1 MTSSTSSN
9 RLIRQLCARMSLRK
23 PQERSLEILA
33 DVVGALT
40 LPSHDL
46 PGALEAVRELAKG
59 DVRGVEAF
67 ERDFVSLCFA
77 LATGVGKTRL
87 MGAFI
92 AYLYLAHRPG
102 TDKPHSRNFFV
113 LAPNTT
119 IYEKLIDDFTPG
131 RPKYVFKGIAE
142 FAQNPPLIVTGD
154 NWDEGRGLRRQGEL
168 LDADVII
175 NVFNVDKINRDVG
188 RIRGPH
194 DLIGSQGYYN
204 YLADLP
210 DLVLLMDEAHR
221 YRAKAGFNA
230 IADLKPMLGLEL
242 TATPKTVGAKSVDFK
257 NVIYRYGLGDAMAD
271 GFVKEPA
278 VATRKDFAP
287 KSVSADELERIK
299 LEDGVQAHENT
310 KLALR
315 NYAERTGESLVTPF
329 MLVVAQDTTHAEEIR
344 KFLESENFFG
354 GVYKGKVIR
363 VDSALRGEES
373 DDATAKLVA
382 LEHDGKTEI
391 VIHVNKL
398 KEGWDVTNLYTIVP
412 LRASASDILTE
423 QTLGRGLRLPY
434 GKRTGEDAIDTLT
447 VIAHDRFH
455 EVIEKAKE
463 PGSLVMKSVEIDTAG
478 NVWREGTVELT
489 APSVADSFVAAASAV
504 TEGPQAPYV
513 ASLATPEAQTIVAV
527 TSQVIKQMERELPN
541 LAQLKS
547 PEVQAKIAKR
557 VEELTRPVQGALE
570 GVLERPDVSKIV
582 GAFASYVADTTIEIP
597 QIVVLPTSEVTFSFR
612 DFDLAD
618 LDTIAPQPLSEE
630 IIVEQLRTGLRQ
642 TIART
647 LAVVREDRL
656 EDYLVVHLID
666 HDEIDYDANA
676 DLLYKMSSQMVARLR
691 SYLPDDE
698 AIESVLI
705 QQGKALAQ
713 FIFRQMMQHYE
724 ETPTQYRARVSR
736 GYQMLEPPSFKV
748 TDPTAVRDFRAPVV
762 PASDTRRHVFD
773 GFKRCAC
780 PRQSFQ
786 SDEERR
792 FAVLIDSVHEPD
804 VIRWVKPGRK
814 QFQIE
819 YLRTERYEPDFVV
832 ETKTEKLIVEI
843 KARSELDDRIVLSKA
858 KAARTWVGHANAH
871 AQTYSGKPWRYVLI
885 PHDAVVTNATLA
897 GLTAKYAQTPI
908 VESYPI
914 LVP

>member
-40 LPSHDL
+40 LPSPDL
-46 PGALEAVRELAKG
+46 PSALEAVRQLAKG
-59 DVRGVEAF
+59 DVRSVEAF

-92 AYLYLAHRPG
+92 TYLYLTHRPA
-102 TDKPHSRNFFV
+102 TDKPYSRNFFV

-131 RPKYVFKGIAE
+131 KPKYVFKGIAE

-221 YRAKAGFNA
+221 YRAKAGFAA

-271 GFVKEPA
+271 GFIKEPA
-278 VATRKDFAP
+278 VATRKDFDP
-287 KSVSADELERIK
+287 KSVSLEELERIK

-315 NYAERTGESLVTPF
+315 NYAERTGEPLVTPF
-329 MLVVAQDTTHAEEIR
+329 ILVVAQDTTHAEDIR
-344 KFLESENFFG
+344 KFVESENFFG
-354 GVYKGKVIR
+354 GHYKGKVIR

-373 DDATAKLVA
+373 DDATTKLVA

-463 PGSLVMKSVEIDTAG
+463 PGSLVMKSVEIDAAG
-478 NVWREGTVELT
+478 NVWREGAVDLQSPTVAE
-489 APSVADSFVAAASAV
+489 SFIATGPGFA
-504 TEGPQAPYV
+504 EGPLAAYQAAP
-513 ASLATPEAQTIVAV
+513 LALNTPEAQTIVAV

-557 VEELTRPVQGALE
+557 VEELTRPVQGTLE
-570 GVLERPDVSKIV
+570 GVLAKSDVSKIV
-582 GAFASYVADTTIEIP
+582 GAFATYVADTTIEIP
-597 QIVVLPTSEVTFSFR
+597 QIVVLPTSDVTFSFR

-630 IIVEQLRTGLRQ
+630 IIVEQLRTGARLN
-642 TIART
+642 IART
-647 LAVVREDRL
+647 LAVLREERL

-666 HDEIDYDANA
+666 YEQIDYDANS
-676 DLLYKMSSQMVARLR
+676 DLLYKLSGQMVARLR
-691 SYLPDDE
+691 SYLLDNEPVE
-698 AIESVLI
+698 TVLI
-705 QQGKALAQ
+705 RQGRALAQ

-724 ETPTQYRARVSR
+724 ETPTQYRARVSK
-736 GYQMLEPPSFKV
+736 GYQVLEPPSFKV
-748 TDPTAVRDFRAPVV
+748 TDPADVRDFRTPVA

-792 FAVLIDSVHEPD
+792 FAVVIDSVHEPD

-843 KARSELDDRIVLSKA
+843 KARSELDDRIVLAKA
-858 KAARTWVGHANAH
+858 KAART
-871 AQTYSGKPWRYVLI
+871 
-885 PHDAVVTNATLA
+885 
-897 GLTAKYAQTPI
+897 
-908 VESYPI
+908 
-914 LVP
+914 